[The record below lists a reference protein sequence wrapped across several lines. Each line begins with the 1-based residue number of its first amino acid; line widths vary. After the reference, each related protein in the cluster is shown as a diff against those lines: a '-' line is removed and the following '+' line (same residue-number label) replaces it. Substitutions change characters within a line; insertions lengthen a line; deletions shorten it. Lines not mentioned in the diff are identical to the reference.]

1 MIYPPFLA
9 IPQSSSSFCAPL
21 FTFIVGKIE
30 SHSRIIMSCGCF
42 GASTLKKKSP
52 SPTPNEIDGYPLD
65 NVRHFS
71 DKELRL
77 ATDNYHPR
85 YKIGRGGFGIVYKGT
100 LKDGRQ
106 VAVKTLSAGSRQGV
120 REFLTEIKTISNV
133 KHPNLVELVGCC
145 VQGPNR
151 ILVYEYVENNSLD
164 RALLGTRSINI
175 RLDWRK
181 RSIIC
186 MGTARGLAF
195 LHEELVPHI
204 VHRDIKAS
212 NILLDTDFNP
222 KIGDFGLAKLFP
234 DDITHISTRIAGTT
248 GYLAPEYAIGGQL
261 TLKADVYSFGVLIL
275 EIVSGRS
282 SSRTN
287 WGDSYKLLLEWAWQ
301 LHEEGKL
308 VELVDPEM
316 GEFPEEEVIRYMK
329 VAFFCTQA
337 AASRRPMMSQVVD
350 MLSKKT
356 KLNEKQLTAPGFFQ
370 DSGESSLKKSSGES
384 TSYQF
389 SSTPASITQ
398 VNPRPDRKS
407 DTMKAIKTN
416 DTRNCSS
423 VEGASFWGTSAVPLL
438 VAASFGC
445 DAGAPSGAGFPSLDA
460 VSFASL
466 PSLGPLAGAGGGG
479 IM

>member
-1 MIYPPFLA
+1 
-9 IPQSSSSFCAPL
+9 
-21 FTFIVGKIE
+21 
-30 SHSRIIMSCGCF
+30 MSCGCF

-398 VNPRPDRKS
+398 VNPR
-407 DTMKAIKTN
+407 
-416 DTRNCSS
+416 
-423 VEGASFWGTSAVPLL
+423 
-438 VAASFGC
+438 
-445 DAGAPSGAGFPSLDA
+445 
-460 VSFASL
+460 
-466 PSLGPLAGAGGGG
+466 
-479 IM
+479 